1 MTRPKRST
9 KPAPAA
15 RRRPRPAARPVAIL
29 SRDIVRSRTLGKG
42 KTWVVA
48 AEVHVKA
55 GVTLTVADG
64 ATILVANGVVPG
76 SRIRRAA
83 LVFDPGSRLRA
94 RRLAVKA
101 CGPGHRPEKVSD
113 NGGVWFLG
121 TYQAGASDGIAVRKV
136 PGAFPSSFR
145 ARSIRTECLGRGDPR
160 RSAATGRRQG
170 TGDDIDGFKLIGV
183 GPDEWGVGE
192 VRSHRAADDGFCVTN
207 SRIAMDR
214 LVVVRP
220 AEDGMNVSSSRVE
233 IRKALVIRMETAA
246 GRDRDLFDL
255 ETDDGA
261 SYVELLRGCRVEV
274 SGGFGDQLQ
283 LVSRDMPKPVTR
295 DDNEAR
301 YRWSGRLRRDALVF
315 SVSED

>member
-1 MTRPKRST
+1 MTRSKGASR
-9 KPAPAA
+9 PAPAA
-15 RRRPRPAARPVAIL
+15 RRRRRSAVRPVVIL
-29 SRDIVRSRTLGKG
+29 SRDITRSRTLGRG

-55 GVTLTVADG
+55 GVTLTVSDG
-64 ATILVANGVVPG
+64 ATILVANGVVRG

-94 RRLAVKA
+94 GRLAIKA
-101 CGPGHRPEKVSD
+101 CGAGHRPEKVSD

-121 TYQAGASDGIAVRKV
+121 TYHAGASDGIAVGKV
-136 PGAFPSSFR
+136 PGAPPSSFR

-160 RSAATGRRQG
+160 RDAAARRRRG

-183 GPDEWGVGE
+183 GPDEWE
-192 VRSHRAADDGFCVTN
+192 VREVRTHRAADDGFCVTN
-207 SRIAMDR
+207 SRIRMDR
-214 LVVVRP
+214 LIVVGP

-233 IRKALVIRMETAA
+233 IRKALVLRVERTAE
-246 GRDRDLFDL
+246 RDRDLFDM

-261 SYVELLRGCRVEV
+261 SYVELPRGCRVELH
-274 SGGFGDQLQ
+274 GGFGDQLQ
-283 LVSRDMPKPVTR
+283 LVSRDMPKPDTR
-295 DDNEAR
+295 DDNETGF
-301 YRWSGRLRRDALVF
+301 RWSGRLRRDALVF

>member
-15 RRRPRPAARPVAIL
+15 RRRPRAAARPVAIL

-101 CGPGHRPEKVSD
+101 CGSGHRPVSPGWQGEGQRT
-113 NGGVWFLG
+113 GGV
-121 TYQAGASDGIAVRKV
+121 
-136 PGAFPSSFR
+136 PSTPVNS
-145 ARSIRTECLGRGDPR
+145 
-160 RSAATGRRQG
+160 RSAQ
-170 TGDDIDGFKLIGV
+170 
-183 GPDEWGVGE
+183 
-192 VRSHRAADDGFCVTN
+192 
-207 SRIAMDR
+207 
-214 LVVVRP
+214 
-220 AEDGMNVSSSRVE
+220 
-233 IRKALVIRMETAA
+233 
-246 GRDRDLFDL
+246 
-255 ETDDGA
+255 
-261 SYVELLRGCRVEV
+261 RGLT
-274 SGGFGDQLQ
+274 SP
-283 LVSRDMPKPVTR
+283 S
-295 DDNEAR
+295 
-301 YRWSGRLRRDALVF
+301 
-315 SVSED
+315 